1 MAATEVEVRLPP
13 GSVPLVTA
21 SSTLQVPTPSTD
33 PNDPLAQNWSMA
45 RKVINT
51 TFVLATTVAVFAAM
65 TMQTIFWQQMTVD
78 MDVTFDQLN
87 WGVSFNVA
95 GLAIGCVLFIP
106 LSKKYGR
113 RLTYVA
119 STGIMAAIA
128 DLFFVNQRGTVNG
141 FYISCVMLGNFVAP
155 TLAGIQA
162 AAQGWR
168 WTYNTCA
175 IVLSLL
181 FVLFLFLYEETKYI
195 PLSVGDS
202 ESTGFDL
209 DRSTADDKTP
219 PLDTKTAQNWR
230 ADDLE
235 QSASLAAIPPP
246 NSYKQRMRFV
256 TTTDEPLWR
265 NYITPLKVGMFPHV
279 LFAGI
284 QCANAVIFLVLLTS
298 VNSIAF
304 SSAPYNFDTA
314 GVGLMLIG
322 PFVGNILGSVYG
334 GWFGDWLIV
343 RLARRNDG
351 IFEPEMRLYILGLP
365 ALSMG
370 AGLIVYG
377 VTLDHGLHWI
387 YPSIGGALFS
397 FGMGSMMDV
406 SCTIVIDTYQ
416 SVTAEAFVLVTFIRN
431 ASCIGLPFGVV
442 PWMNS
447 MSLTNIFVISGFIAT
462 IICLLFIPLMLV
474 AEKKQRLSNAIPPQ
488 WRLDQRFLDDFTKHG
503 NGRLLS
509 LDPAR
514 RSGILNNLELEIT
527 EKYSATELVHK
538 LARGD
543 LKAVDVVTAFCKRAA
558 IAQQLVTSTLDE
570 YSRQWRLK
578 TVQLSCL
585 TETFFQEAI
594 QRAQRLDE
602 HYERTGK
609 PCGPLHGL
617 PISLKASL
625 DTFKV
630 IGHDATAGYVAG
642 LKLGSAKE
650 NSCLVD
656 LLIDAGAVPYVKT
669 NVPQTMMT
677 ADSENNIFGRTLNPH
692 NTDWTAG
699 GSSGGEGALVA
710 FRGSPLGVGTDIAGS
725 VRIPAMCCGTYGF
738 KPSNNR
744 VPYGKKSEGVLL
756 NLPGPFPSAGPLA
769 ISFEDIQLFM
779 NTVISG
785 RPAKYDST
793 ALDLPWRT
801 PVLPSKLCIGVLPE
815 DPAYPLHPPVRRVL
829 DSAVASL
836 TRAGHKIIQLPHD
849 TARSVE
855 TGLLI
860 AFQYFELGHEPD
872 EDLAAILGEPL
883 VKSVAAK
890 MHPFTNAQRP
900 VPLELDAIHRLDKLD
915 RLRAHYVQ
923 EWKRTWFDNG
933 LDAILAPG
941 ADKTAVPHDT
951 YGMVPYTALFNLLD
965 FPSCLI
971 PTGKVSKH
979 LDSKPFEAT
988 VAFTPDYDPE
998 VLDGAPCGIQVVTPT
1013 LRDEECLAA
1022 AAIIDR
1028 DIKAYQFTAH
1038 I

>member
-1 MAATEVEVRLPP
+1 M
-13 GSVPLVTA
+13 S
-21 SSTLQVPTPSTD
+21 
-33 PNDPLAQNWSMA
+33 W
-45 RKVINT
+45 
-51 TFVLATTVAVFAAM
+51 
-65 TMQTIFWQQMTVD
+65 
-78 MDVTFDQLN
+78 
-87 WGVSFNVA
+87 
-95 GLAIGCVLFIP
+95 
-106 LSKKYGR
+106 
-113 RLTYVA
+113 
-119 STGIMAAIA
+119 
-128 DLFFVNQRGTVNG
+128 
-141 FYISCVMLGNFVAP
+141 
-155 TLAGIQA
+155 
-162 AAQGWR
+162 
-168 WTYNTCA
+168 
-175 IVLSLL
+175 
-181 FVLFLFLYEETKYI
+181 
-195 PLSVGDS
+195 
-202 ESTGFDL
+202 
-209 DRSTADDKTP
+209 
-219 PLDTKTAQNWR
+219 
-230 ADDLE
+230 E
-235 QSASLAAIPPP
+235 Q
-246 NSYKQRMRFV
+246 
-256 TTTDEPLWR
+256 
-265 NYITPLKVGMFPHV
+265 
-279 LFAGI
+279 
-284 QCANAVIFLVLLTS
+284 
-298 VNSIAF
+298 
-304 SSAPYNFDTA
+304 
-314 GVGLMLIG
+314 
-322 PFVGNILGSVYG
+322 
-334 GWFGDWLIV
+334 
-343 RLARRNDG
+343 
-351 IFEPEMRLYILGLP
+351 
-365 ALSMG
+365 
-370 AGLIVYG
+370 
-377 VTLDHGLHWI
+377 
-387 YPSIGGALFS
+387 
-397 FGMGSMMDV
+397 
-406 SCTIVIDTYQ
+406 
-416 SVTAEAFVLVTFIRN
+416 
-431 ASCIGLPFGVV
+431 
-442 PWMNS
+442 
-447 MSLTNIFVISGFIAT
+447 
-462 IICLLFIPLMLV
+462 LV

-558 IAQQLVTSTLDE
+558 IAQQLVTSTLNE

-602 HYERTGK
+602 HYERTG
-609 PCGPLHGL
+609 
-617 PISLKASL
+617 
-625 DTFKV
+625 
-630 IGHDATAGYVAG
+630 YVAG
-642 LKLGSAKE
+642 LKLGPAKE

-692 NTDWTAG
+692 NTNWTAG

-769 ISFEDIQLFM
+769 NSFEDIQLFM

-815 DPAYPLHPPVRRVL
+815 DAAYPLHPPIRRVL
-829 DSAVASL
+829 DSTVASL

-849 TARSVE
+849 TASSVE

-860 AFQYFELGHEPD
+860 AFQHFELGHEPG

-890 MHPFTNAQRP
+890 MHPFTKVQRP
-900 VPLELDAIHRLDKLD
+900 VPLELDALHRLDKLD
-915 RLRAHYVQ
+915 RLRAHYIQ
-923 EWKRTWFDNG
+923 EWKRTWFDHG

-951 YGMVPYTALFNLLD
+951 YGMVPYTTLFNLLD

-971 PTGKVSKH
+971 PTGKVSRH
-979 LDSKPFEAT
+979 LDSKPVKAT
-988 VAFTPDYDPE
+988 AAFTPDYDPE